1 MQAPPLIPANWN
13 DFPDQFR
20 ERLGVTAGRQRCMK
34 AEDHLLII
42 AHQVPEPDEAQR
54 RAFCSG
60 WTRWGSGNPPTGTP
74 VKLP

>member
-42 AHQVPEPDEAQR
+42 AHQVPEPDEASDE
-54 RAFCSG
+54 AFCSAG
-60 WTRWGSGNPPTGTP
+60 LGGAVEILQRGPR
-74 VKLP
+74 